1 MEDKERYARLYDKMN
16 RIKIKTSHLID
27 NIENLEEDLKEY
39 IVINNKPL
47 ESKNISNNKKKLRE
61 IKNTVKYDIVSN
73 IKNYF

>member
-1 MEDKERYARLYDKMN
+1 MEDKEGYARLYDKMN

>member
-39 IVINNKPL
+39 IVINNKSL